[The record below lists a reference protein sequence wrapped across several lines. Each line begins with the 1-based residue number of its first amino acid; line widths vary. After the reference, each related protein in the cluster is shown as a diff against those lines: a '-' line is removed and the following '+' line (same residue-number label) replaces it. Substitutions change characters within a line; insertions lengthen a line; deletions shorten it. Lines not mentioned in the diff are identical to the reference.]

1 MRQISYKF
9 EFYGDLSDEDLGFY
23 LIGVLLDNDYST
35 HDGQVYRDV
44 ENPADTLSVKHKQD
58 TYHIQEMNVKVT
70 ELIVSFTFNEGYKGP
85 DPDQSTKNMMQYLRY
100 ILSHKYGDFGLC
112 KWF

>member
-1 MRQISYKF
+1 MYQISYKF

-23 LIGVLLDNDYST
+23 LIGVLLDNDYLT